1 MGYWP
6 IVKRVLK
13 DSDIVLLILD
23 VRMPELSY
31 NSEVDRLA
39 RFYRKPLVKVFTK
52 SDLVS
57 LDKIRELK
65 RKYRE
70 VFFVSGK
77 ENLGLSKLKRYLLI
91 TAHKMKIDN
100 PIIGIVG
107 YPNVGKSALINALAK
122 RAKARISERA
132 GTTKNIQWI
141 KAGSLR
147 ILDSPGVVPIEDNE
161 VKLGVLGAKNPEKM
175 KDSWKV
181 AFEIIRIMLRNDKE
195 KLESFYEINTE
206 GKDEYEVLLDIG
218 RSRKFLIKGGEV
230 DENRTTVQII
240 RDWMKNKI
248 R

>member
-31 NSEVDRLA
+31 NSEVERMA
-39 RFYRKPLVKVFTK
+39 KSYRKPIIKVFTK

-57 LDKIRELK
+57 LERIKELK
-65 RKYRE
+65 RKYKE

-77 ENLGLSKLKRYLLI
+77 ENLGLSKLKRSLLI
-91 TAHKMKIDN
+91 MAHQMKIEE

-147 ILDSPGVVPIEDNE
+147 ILDSPGVVPVEDNE

-175 KDSWKV
+175 RDSWKV
-181 AFEIIRIMLRNDKE
+181 AFEIIKIMLRNDKE
-195 KLESFYEINTE
+195 KLESFYHINTE
-206 GKDEYEVLLDIG
+206 GKDEYEVFLDIG
-218 RSRKFLIKGGEV
+218 KSRKFLVKGGEV
-230 DENRTTVQII
+230 DEHRTSVQIV